1 MGLWAGLQC
10 WSWALI
16 HGLGASEGLAQL
28 SSAKPSFA
36 FQRALPIQHLPEQL
50 EPSGLLRAINFD
62 SWI

>member
-1 MGLWAGLQC
+1 MGLWADPQC

-36 FQRALPIQHLPEQL
+36 FQRALPTQHLPGQL
-50 EPSGLLRAINFD
+50 EPSELLRAISSD
-62 SWI
+62 SRI